1 MNARPPVDHR
11 FSPLD
16 YFKIGVLGF
25 ALSAV
30 SNAMHAIILPI
41 RIRDFFGPLQQSTYL
56 GLITFAGLIIAILIQ
71 PVAGAISDRSGFRWG
86 RRKPFILI
94 GIVAGTLFLLGIGSI
109 AIYLGVFILWCL
121 AQASLNVAHGPFQA
135 FIPDLAPPEKRGLA
149 SGVKNLLDI
158 AGIAALAP
166 LIGIFMGRYSSAAGS
181 IWLWLSLGILGSV
194 LLVAML
200 ISVLTV
206 KEKPGRKI
214 SPLFS
219 FALFYQSF
227 HINVKMRA
235 WFSLFLVSRL
245 LFIMGFTTLQG
256 FALYYF
262 QDVIGFT
269 NPAEVTASLVTS
281 VGIAML
287 VVVYPAGRLS
297 DKVGRK
303 PVLIFSGLLAAFG
316 VVLIYYARAYFLILV
331 AGSLIGIAAAA
342 FLSANWA
349 LAIDLVPGEE
359 AARYLGLTN
368 LATAG
373 GAALARLI
381 GPVID
386 FFNSHSTGLGYSVML
401 GACFTYFII
410 SSVLTWRIRREK
422 IESQP

>member
-1 MNARPPVDHR
+1 
-11 FSPLD
+11 
-16 YFKIGVLGF
+16 
-25 ALSAV
+25 
-30 SNAMHAIILPI
+30 
-41 RIRDFFGPLQQSTYL
+41 
-56 GLITFAGLIIAILIQ
+56 
-71 PVAGAISDRSGFRWG
+71 
-86 RRKPFILI
+86 
-94 GIVAGTLFLLGIGSI
+94 
-109 AIYLGVFILWCL
+109 
-121 AQASLNVAHGPFQA
+121 
-135 FIPDLAPPEKRGLA
+135 
-149 SGVKNLLDI
+149 
-158 AGIAALAP
+158 
-166 LIGIFMGRYSSAAGS
+166 
-181 IWLWLSLGILGSV
+181 
-194 LLVAML
+194 ML

-410 SSVLTWRIRREK
+410 SSVLTWRIAEK
-422 IESQP
+422 KRVDSSGHL